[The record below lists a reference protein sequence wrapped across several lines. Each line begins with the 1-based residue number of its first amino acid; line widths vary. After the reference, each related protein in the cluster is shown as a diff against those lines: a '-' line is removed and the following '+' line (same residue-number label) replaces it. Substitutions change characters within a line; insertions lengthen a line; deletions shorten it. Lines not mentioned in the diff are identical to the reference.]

1 MKKNTGRDKDD
12 LSDERSR
19 DQAADQAALQVNER
33 ATVQGKVQ
41 GKVRGKVQN
50 ESQTGRL
57 AKEPHKGLFQRLNDN
72 LYEFYVAP
80 YRRRTFAR
88 AQRDEEDLFMLLVF
102 AESLGVPNPA
112 AFYTMELLP
121 VVYERFHEWHK
132 RMGIEKS
139 PLDHVHC
146 C

>member
-1 MKKNTGRDKDD
+1 MNEDGGLQLEMANEKKTSKASKAPTGSTEK
-12 LSDERSR
+12 SIWERVN
-19 DQAADQAALQVNER
+19 DQ
-33 ATVQGKVQ
+33 
-41 GKVRGKVQN
+41 
-50 ESQTGRL
+50 
-57 AKEPHKGLFQRLNDN
+57 

-80 YRRRTFAR
+80 YRRTFAR
-88 AQRDEEDLFMLLVF
+88 AQRDEDDLFMLLVF

-112 AFYTMELLP
+112 AYYTMELLP

-132 RMGIEKS
+132 RMGMERS

>member
-1 MKKNTGRDKDD
+1 MKDQDKQQPAGKGPPGNDAPDASAARRKGSRTG
-12 LSDERSR
+12 
-19 DQAADQAALQVNER
+19 
-33 ATVQGKVQ
+33 
-41 GKVRGKVQN
+41 
-50 ESQTGRL
+50 
-57 AKEPHKGLFQRLNDN
+57 GLLQRLNDN
-72 LYEFYVAP
+72 LYEYYVAP
-80 YRRRTFAR
+80 YRRTFAR

-102 AESLGVPNPA
+102 AETLGVPNPA

-132 RMGIEKS
+132 RMGMERS